1 MTSMNRRHFLGAA
14 AAGALTTAAT
24 SSMAAVNPC
33 MLPAKWDETYDMVV
47 VGSGGAGLASAVSA
61 GQNGVKKIIVLEK
74 MPFIGGN
81 TMISGGGFNSVDPVR
96 QKAQKIKDSP
106 ENHAEN
112 TLKGGDGR
120 GNPELVRTMTEN
132 SYAALSWLEKMGM
145 KFKPE
150 VYQK

>member
-14 AAGALTTAAT
+14 AAGALTTAA
-24 SSMAAVNPC
+24 SASMAAANPC
-33 MLPAKWDETYDMVV
+33 KLPAKWDETYDMVV

-81 TMISGGGFNSVDPVR
+81 TMISGGGFNSYDPVR

-120 GNPELVRTMTEN
+120 ANPELVRTMTAN
-132 SYAALSWLEKMGM
+132 SYDALSWLEKMGM

-150 VYQK
+150 VYQ